1 MTDFLEVIRAFFFQV
16 NCETGFV
23 ACVQVMS
30 KCCAC
35 KFLYG
40 STTLPEDITKL
51 ENALET
57 QMEFKTETEFYR
69 KNGLLS
75 VYAEFLFSDVK
86 FRMNTC
92 QTCSPC
98 GSMTCV
104 RGSATRMWANAQR
117 DGRPVEYRWRPM
129 FNAAKFGWRPLVD
142 CRAVTLPRRETRW
155 NMLGCPK
162 LANRSQPLVGRSSLY
177 IVRTCGRD
185 IDV

>member
-117 DGRPVEYRWRPM
+117 DGRPAAYRRRFL
-129 FNAAKFGWRPLVD
+129 FNAAKFG
-142 CRAVTLPRRETRW
+142 
-155 NMLGCPK
+155 
-162 LANRSQPLVGRSSLY
+162 
-177 IVRTCGRD
+177 
-185 IDV
+185 